1 MNFERW
7 IAFSRRVYARMLHLY
22 PFEHRNEY
30 GPSMLQVFTDQ
41 CRAAWG
47 VRRGVGLVGLW
58 LRTLVDLGVSVLREQ
73 LASPQASSG
82 LLEAVPN
89 APLPWKGVALVL
101 VPGLIFFISQIGQ
114 LTGQDWFFLMVYR
127 AGYFLIL
134 PVLLVWAWKGKFP
147 IWGLIPLG
155 LLFNTVWWFGFRLQ
169 NQMLDRSNPVWSW
182 LMDRVQKDQTR
193 LGIVMVA
200 GLLGLMI
207 LLVGLRARRQ
217 SFSHRAWILMGIYSL
232 LTVVEL
238 VTSYQRYIHIFSL
251 RGFLIGFA
259 PSDFYECVG
268 FLLLI
273 LLGTLLAR
281 RHGRLA
287 VLLPLGYLLPT
298 ILYGRYINSLWG
310 NPVYLIWISA
320 TVLVYRLLVALVAPV
335 WILRSASEQTQARA
349 SWITLSILIVIQAA
363 MNIGVMLML
372 NGATRRGLALPDYYS
387 SVSAQLFAVIGIAL
401 ALALYQEVDSAL
413 PAPPQDMRTAGS
425 RLG

>member
-1 MNFERW
+1 MKSERW
-7 IAFSRRVYARMLHLY
+7 IELSQQVYARLLHLY
-22 PFEHRNEY
+22 PSGHRLEY
-30 GPSMLQVFTDQ
+30 GPVMLQLFTDQ
-41 CRAAWG
+41 SRSVWG
-47 VRRGVGLVGLW
+47 TRRGAGLVGLW

-73 LASPQASSG
+73 LASPQATSG

-155 LLFNTVWWFGFRLQ
+155 LLFNTVWWFGYRLQ

-182 LMDRVQKDQTR
+182 LMDRVQKNQTR

-200 GLLGLMI
+200 GLLGMMI
-207 LLVGLRARRQ
+207 VLVGLRARRQ
-217 SFSHRAWILMGIYSL
+217 SFSCRAWILMGIYSL

-259 PSDFYECVG
+259 PSGFYECAG

-287 VLLPLGYLLPT
+287 LLLPLGYLLPT
-298 ILYGRYINSLWG
+298 VLYGRYINSLWG
-310 NPVYLIWISA
+310 NQVYLIWIST
-320 TVLVYRLLVALVAPV
+320 TVVVYRLLVALVAPI
-335 WILRSASEQTQARA
+335 WILRSASERAQARA
-349 SWITLSILIVIQAA
+349 SSITLSILIVIQAA
-363 MNIGVMLML
+363 MNIGVMLMF
-372 NGATRRGLALPDYYS
+372 NGATRRGLAWLDYYS
-387 SVSAQLFAVIGIAL
+387 SISAQLFAVIGIAL
-401 ALALYQEVDSAL
+401 ALALYLEVDSAQ
-413 PAPPQDMRTAGS
+413 PAPHQEGRAVESPVD
-425 RLG
+425 